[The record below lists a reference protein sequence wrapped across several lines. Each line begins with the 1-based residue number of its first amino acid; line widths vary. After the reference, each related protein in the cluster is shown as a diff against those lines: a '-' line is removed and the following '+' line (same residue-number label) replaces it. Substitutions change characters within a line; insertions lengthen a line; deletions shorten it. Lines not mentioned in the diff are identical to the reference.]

1 MTSLM
6 LRCLRCF
13 VWRSVA
19 FASFVSV
26 SFVPAF
32 AQMPDPKQMSG
43 RPLPVGDLSPGT
55 VTARVIR
62 GQLSNPI
69 TDQTVELIGAGAP
82 KTATTDA
89 SGRATF
95 TGLTPGT
102 NVKVQVTV
110 GAERIESQEF
120 QVPAMGGI
128 RLMLV
133 ATDAA
138 AGSTAPAQA
147 PAAAGS
153 VSFGQE
159 SRLVIETGDDA
170 LNVFNIFQ
178 IVNPSQSPVQ
188 AGPLVF
194 ELPVDAV
201 GVGLLQGSTA
211 KAVAAGKKVTVNGP
225 FAPGATIL
233 QFAYSIPLGSDAIAV
248 EQKLPAALPQLS
260 VVAQKIGSMQLASP
274 QLSQRREMAADGN
287 TYIVAQGG
295 ALKAGDTVSLTLT
308 NLPSRPRWPSAAA
321 VGLAAGILG
330 WGAWAATRRAR
341 AAVPASRRDLQGRRD
356 KMFAELAALE
366 AQRRKGTID
375 ADAYA
380 ARRESLVTA
389 LEDLYRGL
397 DREVA

>member
-1 MTSLM
+1 
-6 LRCLRCF
+6 
-13 VWRSVA
+13 
-19 FASFVSV
+19 
-26 SFVPAF
+26 
-32 AQMPDPKQMSG
+32 MPDPRQMSG
-43 RPLPVGDLSPGT
+43 MPLPVGDLSPGT
-55 VTARVIR
+55 VTARVIK

-69 TDQTVELIGAGAP
+69 SDQAVELIGAGAS

-102 NVKVQVTV
+102 RVKVQVTV

-120 QVPAMGGI
+120 QVPGVGGI
-128 RLMLV
+128 RVMLV
-133 ATDAA
+133 ATDPA
-138 AGSTAPAQA
+138 AGQSGAPAAPAQA

-153 VSFGQE
+153 VAFGQE
-159 SRLVIETGDDA
+159 SRLVIETGDDS
-170 LNVFNIFQ
+170 LNVFNLFQ
-178 IVNPSQSPVQ
+178 IVNASPGPVQ

-194 ELPVDAV
+194 ELPADAV
-201 GVGLLQGSTA
+201 GVGLHEGSTA

-225 FAPGATIL
+225 FAPGATTL
-233 QFAYSIPLGSDAIAV
+233 QFAYSIPLGSGSIAV

-274 QLSQRREMAADGN
+274 QISQRREMSADGN

-295 ALKAGDTVSLTLT
+295 ALKAGDTVSLTLS
-308 NLPSRPRWPSAAA
+308 NLPSRPRWPRVAA
-321 VGLAAGILG
+321 VGLAVVILG
-330 WGAWAATRRAR
+330 WGAWAAAQRGR
-341 AAVPASRRDLQGRRD
+341 AAAPASKRDLQGRRD
-356 KMFAELAALE
+356 KLFAELASLE
-366 AQRRKGTID
+366 AQRRKGTLD
-375 ADAYA
+375 AGAYA